1 MVPNAGRSR
10 ALQLRI
16 PVWIALATA
25 LLHGCAGDTDG
36 GAGAS
41 GDPPTDSV
49 IPLDPAGLT
58 RATLVEDL
66 RLDAERE
73 SFSVVRTLAV
83 GPKGQIAVPLPQDG
97 QVRVYDSLG
106 ARTGTFGREGQGP
119 GEFVTIGSVGFVGDT
134 LWVRDA
140 RIPRMT
146 WFAPDGSLLRTSN
159 QETLRLAPVDSGG
172 APLEMP
178 TVFFHPEVVHA
189 DGSMLGAGRYWYTD
203 RSRVSNEIVV
213 AVSAAGDAS
222 RVFSPAPYEDPRWYI
237 EVEGLGWP
245 MPFAMAPRTS
255 FSPDGRLV
263 ADMFAQATSASG
275 GTLTLAVMT
284 AQGDTVFVRGYPFAG
299 EPVSGSARDS
309 ALATLMPEGTP
320 REGPADV
327 GRRRQEIA
335 RERMPAV
342 HPPASEFRVGLD
354 GSIWID
360 LRPTSE
366 GNVTLVLDP
375 RGVPIASVLVPG
387 GVLIRQ
393 ASRDHVW
400 AIHRDALG
408 LTSVVRYRVEGL
420 P

>member
-1 MVPNAGRSR
+1 VF
-10 ALQLRI
+10 
-16 PVWIALATA
+16 VALANA
-25 LLHGCAGDTDG
+25 HQHGC
-36 GAGAS
+36 S
-41 GDPPTDSV
+41 GDREGGPGAPGEPPADSV
-49 IPLDPAGLT
+49 IPLDPAGLP

-73 SFSVVRTLAV
+73 SFSIVRTLAV
-83 GPKGQIAVPLPQDG
+83 GPRGQIAVPLRQEG

-106 ARTGTFGREGQGP
+106 VRTGTFGREGQGP

-140 RIPRMT
+140 RIPRLT

-189 DGSMLGAGRYWYTD
+189 DGSLLGAGRYWYPD
-203 RSRVSNEIVV
+203 RSRVSHEIVV
-213 AVSAAGDAS
+213 AVSAAGEAA

-245 MPFAMAPRTS
+245 MPFAMPPRTS
-255 FSPDGRLV
+255 FSPDGRVV
-263 ADMFAQATSASG
+263 ADMFAEATTESG

-284 AQGDTVFVRGYPFAG
+284 ATGDTLFARAYPFVG
-299 EPVSGSARDS
+299 ERVSGSARDS
-309 ALATLMPEGTP
+309 ALAALMPEGTP
-320 REGPADV
+320 REGPADI
-327 GRRRQEIA
+327 GRRRQAIA

-354 GSIWID
+354 GKIWID
-360 LRPTSE
+360 LRPTRD
-366 GNVTLVLDP
+366 GNVTLVLDA
-375 RGVPIASVLVPG
+375 RGVPIASVLVPD

-393 ASRDHVW
+393 ASRDRLW